1 NWTEGKLFL
10 KAQDTKTNTPR
21 VLYLTG
27 DLYRVLLA
35 WKARCDKKWPS
46 CEWICHRGGIR
57 PAELQAL
64 LVGGL

>member
-1 NWTEGKLFL
+1 MRMGEVYSLQWKQINWTEGKLFL

-35 WKARCDKKWPS
+35 WKTS
-46 CEWICHRGGIR
+46 
-57 PAELQAL
+57 
-64 LVGGL
+64 